1 MRPRWPGQRNRVT
14 RWLVLLLGLLVAAGV
29 LYLLAS
35 GGGGGRAPDEIDDA
49 SRARLERV
57 LREAD
62 READER

>member
-1 MRPRWPGQRNRVT
+1 MT

-35 GGGGGRAPDEIDDA
+35 GGGGERVPDAIDDA

-62 READER
+62 RETDER